1 MIELIPLILGIILNL
16 IVLFFIKNNYAILI
30 ISSLNIFIIT
40 KLFYLKSKKKNL
52 DNLNYLLKQLS
63 EGNYK
68 VKIQGLGNEFA
79 DTKKYIKGIC
89 DTNQKI
95 LENLLITSV
104 DSNELSKDL
113 KIFVENNLKK
123 MIDMSK
129 FINDSSNE
137 FKSQFNSIEESSKE
151 ILNMKIYLE
160 DIKNT
165 MDVALKSSINS
176 IDKSKESISF
186 IDINYSSIED
196 SNQNARLFEAKINK
210 LQEEITIIVNMA
222 KEIEA
227 ISQKTNMLAL
237 NASIE
242 SARAGEAGR
251 GFSVVAQEIRN
262 LSLDTDKS
270 LVEINKNVS
279 KIVEELKEVNIYSKK
294 NLENTQS
301 ISKNTKESKML
312 YDDILSN
319 SNQTKIKVEDAF
331 NILND
336 FNIKIK
342 DLSENMNNI
351 YVSAKQSMDIID
363 ESVKE
368 TKLLNKDI
376 KSLEN
381 LSENVSNNCD
391 KFYNYLS
398 KETINKILSI
408 KMKELKERLNNID
421 KLDSNKDLIK
431 IAKELNISAFQIVN
445 REGKI
450 IKATEKES
458 IGLNL
463 FEIYSPYKDY
473 YNSNSNG
480 FLYTDINLRL
490 DNYYAKFCAS
500 KKDKYLIIVE
510 YSFNIKKK

>member
-16 IVLFFIKNNYAILI
+16 VILFFIKNSYAILI
-30 ISSLNIFIIT
+30 ISSLNMFIIT
-40 KLFYLKSKKKNL
+40 KLFYLKSKKRNL
-52 DNLNYLLKQLS
+52 DNLNSLLKKLS

-68 VKIQGLGNEFA
+68 VKIQGLGSEFE
-79 DTKKYIKGIC
+79 DTKKYIRGIC
-89 DTNQKI
+89 DTNEKI
-95 LENLLITSV
+95 LENLLITSL

-113 KIFVENNLKK
+113 KTFVENNLKK
-123 MIDMSK
+123 MIDMSE
-129 FINDSSNE
+129 FINDTSNE

-151 ILNMKIYLE
+151 ILNMKKYLE

-165 MDVALKSSINS
+165 MDIALKSSVNS
-176 IDKSKESISF
+176 IDKSKESINF
-186 IDINYSSIED
+186 IDRNYSSIEN
-196 SNQNARLFEAKINK
+196 SNENARLFESKINK
-210 LQEEITIIVNMA
+210 LQEGIITIVDMA
-222 KEIEA
+222 KEIED

-242 SARAGEAGR
+242 SARAGEAGK
-251 GFSVVAQEIRN
+251 GFSVVAQEIRK

-270 LVEINKNVS
+270 LVEIKNNVS
-279 KIVEELKEVNIYSKK
+279 NIVNELKEANIYSKK
-294 NLENTQS
+294 NLQNSES
-301 ISKNTKESKML
+301 ISNNTKESKIL

-319 SNQTKIKVEDAF
+319 SNQTKLKVEDAF

-336 FNIKIK
+336 FNTKIK

-368 TKLLNKDI
+368 TKMLNKDI
-376 KSLEN
+376 KSLES
-381 LSENVSNNCD
+381 LSYNVSNNCD
-391 KFYNYLS
+391 KFFNYLS
-398 KETINKILSI
+398 KETIDKILST
-408 KMKELKERLNNID
+408 KMIELKDRLNDIE
-421 KLDSNKDLIK
+421 KLDSNKDLVD
-431 IAKELNISAFQIVN
+431 IANDLNVTAFQIVN
-445 REGKI
+445 KDGKV

-463 FEIYSPYKDY
+463 FDIYNPYRDY
-473 YNSNSNG
+473 YNSNSNK
-480 FLYTDINLRL
+480 FLYTDIVLRL

-500 KKDKYLIIVE
+500 KKDGYLIIVE